1 MTTLKQ
7 TATPRLP
14 DVLREV
20 KKDVGISYNS
30 VSIGIIQEF
39 DETKQIA
46 TIRLA
51 IKKILSEE
59 PDGTKIYKEHPL
71 LMECPVMTMF
81 GGDSF
86 INLPIAVGD
95 NCIVLFCDRDM
106 DEWVVSG
113 GVQAPNTKRLH
124 DISDAIA
131 IVGIRHYQNSI
142 TQFLANGIRISFASD
157 SRIDLTDDAINS
169 IAELFT
175 HTGSMKVTG
184 DFTIDGDTYGNA
196 TSGNWNLKSNLT
208 QESGK
213 SIHAGNG
220 ASGTFDVVTVV
231 DGIVVGG
238 S

>member
-1 MTTLKQ
+1 MGNLKQ
-7 TATPRLP
+7 TASPKLP

-20 KKDVGISYNS
+20 KKDIGVSYNS
-30 VSIGIIQEF
+30 VNIGIIQAF
-39 DETKQIA
+39 NSDTQTA
-46 TIRLA
+46 TIRIA

-59 PDGTKIYKEHPL
+59 PDGTKIYREHPL
-71 LMECPVMTMF
+71 LLECPVMTMF

-86 INLPIAVGD
+86 INLPINSGD
-95 NCIVLFCDRDM
+95 NCIVLFCDRDI
-106 DEWVVSG
+106 DEWMVSG
-113 GVQAPNTKRLH
+113 GVQAPNSKRVH

-142 TQFLANGIRISFASD
+142 ADFLANGIRISFAAD
-157 SRIDLTDDAINS
+157 SRIDLTEDAINS
-169 IAELFT
+169 IAQLFT
-175 HTGSMKVTG
+175 HTGSMKITG
-184 DFTIDGDTYGNA
+184 DLSIDGDTYGNA

-220 ASGTFDVVTVV
+220 ANGTFNIVTVV
-231 DGIVVGG
+231 DGIVISG